1 MIFPNSCS
9 INYLIVLATAQLPSC
24 PEAYGEQAYAHP
36 DACDQFFLC
45 TNGTLTLETCENG
58 LIFGKGAVHNHCGYN
73 WHYETD
79 CAGKK
84 YDRELLYHDCVSFF
98 FNFASFIA
106 TPISNGICEY
116 LFGIY
121 EDSPQCSTTY
131 VKCEFGVPHQLPCTK
146 GLVYDEKIKG
156 CNWPDLLLEKCNPEA
171 VIGFKCPAKVDP
183 RSQAAKFWPFPRFP
197 G

>member
-98 FNFASFIA
+98 FQFCKFYSNSNLQRYLRVFIRHLWRLTA
-106 TPISNGICEY
+106 MFNDLCQVWIWCPTPIAMHKGISLWRE
-116 LFGIY
+116 
-121 EDSPQCSTTY
+121 
-131 VKCEFGVPHQLPCTK
+131 
-146 GLVYDEKIKG
+146 
-156 CNWPDLLLEKCNPEA
+156 N
-171 VIGFKCPAKVDP
+171 
-183 RSQAAKFWPFPRFP
+183 
-197 G
+197 